1 MMPTALTLAAALLLE
16 LVRLA
21 VAYEYLNP
29 TVYGRFYLMLGDI
42 THGIKCPTKF
52 FNSAENKA
60 WVNYNRF
67 AKHLKLN
74 YLESLLNLV
83 LS

>member
-1 MMPTALTLAAALLLE
+1 MMVIALTLAAALLFE

-29 TVYGRFYLMLGDI
+29 TVYGRFYLMLVDI

-60 WVNYNRF
+60 
-67 AKHLKLN
+67 
-74 YLESLLNLV
+74 
-83 LS
+83 